1 MSLWHKKAVV
11 SNLSILDLIS
21 NLEIRAGVIN
31 GQNVKMNEYPWQVRL
46 SIPGKKAFCGG
57 SLLTRDHILTAAHC
71 ITTPAQDIT
80 VWTRDHDFTRADGE
94 ESHAVCNLTK
104 HPEYGKKRSFDAD
117 IAVLHLCKPLMF
129 TK

>member
-1 MSLWHKKAVV
+1 MVRRGTQCQCGRPNIIKKWDYRIV
-11 SNLSILDLIS
+11 
-21 NLEIRAGVIN
+21 N
-31 GQNVKMNEYPWQVRL
+31 GQDVPKNEFPWQVRL
-46 SIPGKKAFCGG
+46 SIPGRKAHCGG

-71 ITTPAQDIT
+71 ITTLAQSIT
-80 VWTRDHDFTRADGE
+80 VWTRDHDFTKEDGE

-104 HPEYGKKRSFDAD
+104 HPEYGKMRGFDAD